1 MSEITPNT
9 PNPVRE
15 DAYVEEL
22 AEKLGIDPQFI
33 PKSPVWRNE
42 EEIKAIA
49 EMFSNM
55 SGGGSSGGGVLVVH
69 MVYDEEKDND
79 YTDKTWK
86 EIHDA
91 PTAVIVED
99 GSIPG
104 VGDARRIRPVAR
116 VFHGSSEYSVV
127 YYDYSQSTPGEYTI
141 EEIKLVTDSENG
153 YLTWA

>member
-55 SGGGSSGGGVLVVH
+55 SGGSSGGGVLVVNV
-69 MVYDEEKDND
+69 MYDEQKGND

-86 EIHDA
+86 EIYDA
-91 PTAVIVED
+91 PMAVIVQGTSNSRISRKSI
-99 GSIPG
+99 GS
-104 VGDARRIRPVAR
+104 VTNVE
-116 VFHGSSEYSVV
+116 HNNSEYSVSFYILSPMGGIDV
-127 YYDYSQSTPGEYTI
+127 A
-141 EEIKLVTDSENG
+141 KLVTDSENG

>member
-22 AEKLGIDPQFI
+22 AEKLGIDPQYI

-49 EMFSNM
+49 EMFANM
-55 SGGGSSGGGVLVVH
+55 SGGSSGGGVLVVH
-69 MVYDEEKDND
+69 RDEND
-79 YTDKTWK
+79 TLDKTWQ

-91 PTAVIVED
+91 IADGIVVISRVSEKNALSDLILTANDNTPNTGYFEVE
-99 GSIPG
+99 S
-104 VGDARRIRPVAR
+104 VGGDIYAA
-116 VFHGSSEYSVV
+116 SSA
-127 YYDYSQSTPGEYTI
+127 
-141 EEIKLVTDSENG
+141 NG
-153 YLTWA
+153 YPSYTE

>member
-22 AEKLGIDPQFI
+22 SEKLGIDPQYI

-49 EMFSNM
+49 EMFANM
-55 SGGGSSGGGVLVVH
+55 SSGGGVLVVH
-69 MVYDEEKDND
+69 DVDG
-79 YTDKTWK
+79 TLDKTWQ

-91 PTAVIVED
+91 LAQGIPCVTVYTDPIPIRNNVEQGQIVFVS
-99 GSIPG
+99 GIPG
-104 VGDARRIRPVAR
+104 NYYVSVLSAQGTTPVVVKWTATSADGYPASSTGGGDVG
-116 VFHGSSEYSVV
+116 
-127 YYDYSQSTPGEYTI
+127 
-141 EEIKLVTDSENG
+141 
-153 YLTWA
+153 

>member
-22 AEKLGIDPQFI
+22 AAKLGIDPQYI

-49 EMFSNM
+49 EMFANM

-69 MVYDEEKDND
+69 NEDGAL
-79 YTDKTWK
+79 DKTWK

-91 PTAVIVED
+91 FPNVYIDSASDE
-99 GSIPG
+99 GSIES
-104 VGDARRIRPVAR
+104 VAYMA
-116 VFHGSSEYSVV
+116 VKNEGALYNLVTA
-127 YYDYSQSTPGEYTI
+127 YSQSEFI
-141 EEIKLVTDSENG
+141 AESENG
-153 YLTWA
+153 YPAQM